1 MLYIR
6 QIEGTIGTDDFH
18 YLLKYAYKAIIMK
31 VVNMMTNNNI
41 LICDLETGV
50 CGVSE
55 DNEMQVIDFDQKRR
69 LIDLYYVTDPI
80 CSHCWAL
87 EPVLRRF
94 VEQYGH
100 YINVHTIMGGLLE
113 KWAGFAD
120 VSNGISSPSDVA
132 GHWREVGEHSRMP
145 IDGTLWLENPIQSS
159 YPPSKVF
166 KVIQQQN
173 EDLANIFLRR
183 VREAVF
189 VFNQNIAENSVLIAI
204 VNSLGLDGA
213 KIVREAELPIGQQ
226 LLSEDFALASQL
238 GVKGFPS
245 IIMLNEENKGVKIV
259 GSRTLQSYIAG
270 LKQVLNLDELQP
282 IQQPALFSLL
292 EKEKLLFSKEI
303 EVMYDIEQKDINVF
317 AEKELASTAYDAKEI
332 LGETYFVMK

>member
-1 MLYIR
+1 
-6 QIEGTIGTDDFH
+6 
-18 YLLKYAYKAIIMK
+18 MK
-31 VVNMMTNNNI
+31 VVSMMTNNNN

-55 DNEMQVIDFDQKRR
+55 DNEMQVIDFDQKRKS
-69 LIDLYYVTDPI
+69 IDLYYVTDPI

-87 EPVLRRF
+87 EPVLRRY

-100 YINVHTIMGGLLE
+100 YVNFHTIMGGLLE

-173 EDLANIFLRR
+173 KDLAKIFLRR
-183 VREAVF
+183 AREAVF
-189 VFNQNIAENSVLIAI
+189 VFNQNIAEKSVLIAI
-204 VNSLGLDGA
+204 VNNIGLDGE
-213 KIVREAELPIGQQ
+213 KVIKEAELPIGQQ

-238 GVKGFPS
+238 GVRGFPS

-259 GSRTLQSYIAG
+259 GSRTLESYIAG
-270 LKQVLNLDELQP
+270 LKQVLYLDELKP
-282 IQQPALFSLL
+282 KQQPALFSLL
-292 EKEKLLFSKEI
+292 EKEKFLFSKEI
-303 EVMYDIEQKDINVF
+303 EVMYDIEQKDINLF
-317 AEKELASTAYDAKEI
+317 AEKELSTTAYDVKEI